1 MLSLAIPPQDPR
13 QNMTSEMQ
21 GLFVFFLLLGF
32 SKRLNAPTNV
42 IYRIGEST
50 RWCRIVHLNRLSVMF
65 YHHFEQ
71 YCFKLFNVN
80 EISMSNVNTLEL
92 NGFVQQCASALAHN
106 TLQRLVFSKYRG
118 DNKELTRI
126 ALRPVELKGQRLV
139 SCLYEYR
146 TNHITKNVEQAEVE
160 SLCLQWLAAEFQNA
174 HLITQEW
181 EIQLSIS
188 KKGKLLLNK
197 YRNKNAPKVGGTD
210 SSTEGEATPHNRA
223 KKRFVEQDR
232 PYLRELGITDAN
244 GDIIPAMSRKWKQ
257 INKFIEVLS
266 RAIDNTGLAN
276 SSEVHIADFGS
287 GKAYLTFA
295 VHDYFMDKLQVNT
308 QVTGVELRQGLVDLC
323 NQTATKLALTG
334 IKFEQGDVQ
343 HFKAQGINIMIALHA
358 CDIATDYALHMGIQ
372 TGAEIIMCSPC
383 CHKQIRPQMKSPA
396 LLAPLLQHGIH
407 LGQEA
412 EMVTDGLRA
421 LLLEAHGYD
430 TQVFEFISLEHTS
443 KNKMIL
449 AQKRKQP
456 RDNSAILQ
464 QIAGIKAFYGI
475 EEQCLETLLGS
486 VGVKV

>member
-1 MLSLAIPPQDPR
+1 
-13 QNMTSEMQ
+13 
-21 GLFVFFLLLGF
+21 
-32 SKRLNAPTNV
+32 
-42 IYRIGEST
+42 
-50 RWCRIVHLNRLSVMF
+50 
-65 YHHFEQ
+65 
-71 YCFKLFNVN
+71 
-80 EISMSNVNTLEL
+80 MSNVTSLEL
-92 NGFVQQCASALAHN
+92 NGFVQECANALTDN

-118 DNKELTRI
+118 DDKELNRI
-126 ALRPVELKGQRLV
+126 AVRSVELKGQRLA

-146 TNHITKNVEQAEVE
+146 THHITKNVEQTDAAA
-160 SLCLQWLAAEFQNA
+160 LWLQWLEGDFQSA
-174 HLITQEW
+174 HLITHEW
-181 EIQLSIS
+181 EVQLSIS
-188 KKGKLLLNK
+188 KKGKVLINK
-197 YRNKNAPKVGGTD
+197 YRNKNAQKNYDKQLSVDDTL
-210 SSTEGEATPHNRA
+210 SHNRA

-232 PYLRELGITDAN
+232 PYLRELGITDAK
-244 GDIIPAMSRKWKQ
+244 GEIIPSMSRKWKQ

-266 RAIDNTGLAN
+266 RAIDNTGLADKK
-276 SSEVHIADFGS
+276 EVHIADFGS

-295 VHDYFMDKLQVNT
+295 VHDYFIDKLQVKT

-323 NQTATKLALTG
+323 NQTAAKLALTG

-358 CDIATDYALHMGIQ
+358 CDIATDYALHMGIR

-383 CHKQIRPQMKSPA
+383 CHKQIRPQIHSPQ

-456 RDNSAILQ
+456 RDNSAILK
-464 QIAGIKAFYGI
+464 QIADIKAFYGI
-475 EEQCLETLLGS
+475 KEQCLETLLS
-486 VGVKV
+486 

>member
-1 MLSLAIPPQDPR
+1 
-13 QNMTSEMQ
+13 
-21 GLFVFFLLLGF
+21 
-32 SKRLNAPTNV
+32 
-42 IYRIGEST
+42 
-50 RWCRIVHLNRLSVMF
+50 
-65 YHHFEQ
+65 
-71 YCFKLFNVN
+71 
-80 EISMSNVNTLEL
+80 MSNVTPLEL
-92 NGFVQQCASALAHN
+92 NGFVQECANALKNN

-118 DNKELTRI
+118 DDKELNRI
-126 ALRPVELKGQRLV
+126 AVRSVELKGQRLA

-146 TNHITKNVEQAEVE
+146 TNHITKNVEQTDAS
-160 SLCLQWLAAEFQNA
+160 SLFLQWLGRDFQSA
-174 HLITQEW
+174 HLITHEW
-181 EIQLSIS
+181 EVQLSIS
-188 KKGKLLLNK
+188 KKGKVLINK
-197 YRNKNAPKVGGTD
+197 YRNKNAPKTNDKQTSTD
-210 SSTEGEATPHNRA
+210 DTLSHNRA
-223 KKRFVEQDR
+223 KNRFVEQDR
-232 PYLRELGITDAN
+232 PYLRELGITDAK
-244 GDIIPAMSRKWKQ
+244 GEIIPSMSRKWKQ

-266 RAIDNTGLAN
+266 RAIDNTGLADKN
-276 SSEVHIADFGS
+276 EVHIADFGS

-295 VHDYFMDKLQVNT
+295 VHDYFIDKLQVNT

-323 NQTATKLALTG
+323 NQTAAKLALTG

-358 CDIATDYALHMGIQ
+358 CDIATDYALHMGIR

-383 CHKQIRPQMKSPA
+383 CHKQIRPQMQSPQ

-456 RDNSAILQ
+456 RDNSAILK
-464 QIAGIKAFYGI
+464 QIADIKAFYGI
-475 EEQCLETLLGS
+475 KEQCLETLLG
-486 VGVKV
+486 